1 MIKIFKLIYGYWMAL
16 ARVLSWINTRVIL
29 IILYFLVFT
38 PIGFI
43 MKLFKKDVL
52 EIKIQKEIKSY
63 WKNIEPKELNLKN
76 YQKQF

>member
-1 MIKIFKLIYGYWMAL
+1 MKRIFKLIYGYWMVL
-16 ARVLSWINTRVIL
+16 ARILSWINTRVIL

-63 WKNIEPKELNLKN
+63 WKKIESEELNLQN
-76 YQKQF
+76 YQRQF